1 MSFFKEGKEKTA
13 QKKDENNL
21 YVVDNEDDIEK
32 ELEAA
37 NAIKKM
43 ELNVYFPYFCRN
55 TFSYLS

>member
-1 MSFFKEGKEKTA
+1 MSFFKEGKERIPP
-13 QKKDENNL
+13 KKDENNL

-43 ELNVYFPYFCRN
+43 ELNVLYFSCFRRN
-55 TFSYLS
+55 